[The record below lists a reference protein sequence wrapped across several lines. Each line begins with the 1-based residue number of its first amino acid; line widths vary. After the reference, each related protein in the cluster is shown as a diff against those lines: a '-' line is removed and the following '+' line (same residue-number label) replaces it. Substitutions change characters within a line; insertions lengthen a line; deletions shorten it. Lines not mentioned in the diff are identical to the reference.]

1 MNRETYFLRVLSPLH
16 VGAGQGFSHV
26 DLPIVREVHTGF
38 PYVPASSIKGVVRE
52 WYIREFSRK
61 TGIPAKKIDDWL
73 SEGKLPEKDEEF
85 KEQLELLK
93 EKYMEEF
100 NWLKKVFGSQD
111 SAGKVYFT
119 DARLLLFPV
128 KSLKGIFQLIT
139 CPYAINRYL
148 RDLDKGKLELEVRE
162 DEALVCSMDFTVD
175 DKIMLEEFVFLAKL
189 DEKLKNF
196 VESLPIDSELKKKVV
211 CLNDS
216 VFSDMV
222 MSYTEVQTHIKIDP
236 DTGTVKEG
244 ALFTTEYLPAESLLY
259 FNLFYDEEVENFFIP
274 NTLHLGGDIT
284 TGKGFVKVINGG
296 QR

>member
-1 MNRETYFLRVLSPLH
+1 MNREAFFLKVLSPLH
-16 VGAGQGFSHV
+16 VGAGQGISHV
-26 DLPIVREVHTGF
+26 DLPIVREVHTDF

-52 WYIREFSRK
+52 YYIRKVSKE
-61 TGIPAKKIDDWL
+61 TGIPARDIDDWL
-73 SEGKLPEKDEEF
+73 SEGKLPEKEFSEEF
-85 KEQLELLK
+85 K
-93 EKYMEEF
+93 EEF

-111 SAGKVYFT
+111 SAGKVFFT

-148 RDLDKGKLELEVRE
+148 RDLDKDKVELEVKE
-162 DEALVCSMDFTVD
+162 DEALVYSTDFTVD
-175 DKIMLEEFVFLAKL
+175 GKIMLEEFVFLAKP
-189 DEKLKNF
+189 DEKLKSF
-196 VESLPIDSELKKKVV
+196 VESLPIDSELKKRVV

-222 MSYTEVQTHIKIDP
+222 MSYTEVQTHIKINL

-259 FNLFYDEEVENFFIP
+259 FNLFYDEEVKNFFTP
-274 NTLHLGGDIT
+274 STLHLGGDIT
-284 TGKGFVKVINGG
+284 TGKGFVKVLKGG
-296 QR
+296 QT